1 MAGMIIKA
9 IKQLFET
16 QTSLLQKKANT
27 FEVECAIDEDV
38 VDCKEMDTAPYTGV
52 PAPVVLSD
60 DPWFGAAVKSE
71 KQLTH
76 EEMLE
81 IAKEREEENCEPQTK
96 EPENIHEVM
105 YEIATKNAPTTVQID
120 PVGGSETFQE
130 GPGGW
135 MSGTGYQG
143 QGLTNR

>member
-1 MAGMIIKA
+1 MIIKA
-9 IKQLFET
+9 IKQLVET
-16 QTSLLQKKANT
+16 QTTLLQKKANT
-27 FEVECAIDEDV
+27 FKVECAIDEDV
-38 VDCKEMDTAPYTGV
+38 VDCEEMDTVPYTGV
-52 PAPVVLSD
+52 PAPVVLTD
-60 DPWFGAAVKSE
+60 DPWFGPAVKSE

-81 IAKEREEENCEPQTK
+81 IAKEREEENREHWTN

-105 YEIATKNAPTTVQID
+105 YEMATKNAPTTVQLD

-143 QGLTNR
+143 QGLTDR